1 MAVGNKHLGYKEAL
15 NAIEEQS
22 PGSKHDFYFWVFWI
36 AWPGPGFYGAS
47 ERDGRDIGMC
57 VRCEAPAS
65 GEVCAFCRLLERV
78 GAPMLTITRSPPALV
93 VRHRWYSG
101 PPGLERST
109 V

>member
-1 MAVGNKHLGYKEAL
+1 MAVGNKHLATRRLKRHRREITRFQARL
-15 NAIEEQS
+15 LLWFS
-22 PGSKHDFYFWVFWI
+22 GSRGGRFD
-36 AWPGPGFYGAS
+36 GAS

-78 GAPMLTITRSPPALV
+78 GAPMLTITGARGTGSPTQV
-93 VRHRWYSG
+93 VLG